1 MLFNPFHFLVVTYI
15 GLIPLIPSLKI
26 RPHSSLDNYSPIWVH
41 WDSHTSSHIARLVIR
56 SHISHQKQAY
66 IEASSKTK
74 VTRLQVGD
82 LVLLKNKRKP
92 FQKLSSVFYPRYASK
107 VHRIRKIDKRYL
119 PWCYILSELP
129 DSRKFY
135 SFELQKLDKSFGT
148 SRPTVQQVSQ
158 IRIKDVILQDAS
170 KLRSGRVVKGKGT
183 LMYIIERN
191 GSEDIVP
198 EATLKILKHSLG
210 SSALKYDPS
219 FNSEE
224 KNKFVV

>member
-1 MLFNPFHFLVVTYI
+1 M
-15 GLIPLIPSLKI
+15 
-26 RPHSSLDNYSPIWVH
+26 DNYSPIWVH
-41 WDSHTSSHIARLVIR
+41 FNSHTSSHIARLVIKK
-56 SHISHQKQAY
+56 HISHQKQAY

-74 VTRLQVGD
+74 ATRLQVGD

-92 FQKLSSVFYPRYASK
+92 FQKLSSVFHPRYANK
-107 VHRIRKIDKRYL
+107 VRRVRKIDKRYL

-135 SFELQKLDKSFGT
+135 SFELQKLDESFGT
-148 SRPTVQQVSQ
+148 SEPSVQQASQ

-170 KLRSGRVVKGKGT
+170 RLRSGRVVRGKGT

-191 GSEDIVP
+191 GSDDIVP
-198 EATLKILKHSLG
+198 EATLRILKHSLG
-210 SSALKYDPS
+210 SSALTYDPS

-224 KNKFVV
+224 KKKFVV